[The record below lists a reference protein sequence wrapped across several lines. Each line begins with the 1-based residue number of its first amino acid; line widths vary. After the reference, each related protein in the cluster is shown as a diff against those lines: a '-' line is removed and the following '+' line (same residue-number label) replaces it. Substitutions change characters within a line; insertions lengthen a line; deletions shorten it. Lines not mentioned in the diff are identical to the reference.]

1 MNEVEELEFNI
12 GDKVTAIYKTGH
24 YYGEVTNELPTA
36 YTVRVLA
43 IKKHP
48 IQGDLHNPKD
58 AEVGFFHER
67 KALAHH
73 EQANIPKKMVKPFDG
88 DMPDYKESLVTAFN
102 DLKASLETDDSA
114 YSKRSLECLESL
126 RKEYGI

>member
-1 MNEVEELEFNI
+1 MEFNI

-24 YYGEVTNELPTA
+24 YYGEVTKELPTA

-67 KALAHH
+67 KALAHR

-88 DMPDYKESLVTAFN
+88 EMPDYKKSLVTAFN
-102 DLKASLETDDSA
+102 EMKASLDTEDSA
-114 YSKRSLECLESL
+114 YAKRSLECLESL
-126 RKEYGI
+126 RTEYGI